1 MVRLISHL
9 TERDR
14 RIALDCYE
22 HRVLTTEQL
31 RRLHFAG
38 RRTASARLGE
48 LFTLRVLDRFRPAWR
63 HGEGSTPYHWVLDE
77 AGARIVAADLGIER
91 AELRWRHDAALGVA
105 SSAKLA
111 HQVAANDFFTA
122 LAEQARAAGGALTE
136 WYGDRT
142 THDLLAGVVVPDG
155 YGVLELPRQPPTHLL
170 LELDRG
176 TETHDRLLDKA
187 RGYAKA
193 LPREPAARSRCNRPA
208 GGAERSSRE
217 NRCTSARPNRATHS
231 DDDVDTGMRPLDAR
245 ASCSRA
251 VIRPIR

>member
-1 MVRLISHL
+1 MVRLSSHL

-48 LFTLRVLDRFRPAWR
+48 LFALRMLDRFRPAWR

-91 AELRWRHDAALGVA
+91 ADLRWRHDAALGVA

-111 HQVAANDFFTA
+111 HQVAANDFFTS

-142 THDLLAGVVVPDG
+142 THDLLAGIVIPDG
-155 YGVLELPRQPPTHLL
+155 YGVLEVPGRQPTHLL

-176 TETHDRLLDKA
+176 TESHDRLLDKA
-187 RGYAKA
+187 RGYSKA
-193 LPREPAARSRCNRPA
+193 IPRSSLRDVSPTLVFAVPSRGR
-208 GGAERSSRE
+208 AERAAQAVAAI
-217 NRCTSARPNRATHS
+217 NPASAVLVWTQ
-231 DDDVDTGMRPLDAR
+231 DDAKKTLVKVAELR
-245 ASCSRA
+245 
-251 VIRPIR
+251 